1 MINPLVPP
9 GFALED
15 LRDQDGREIA
25 ADFWEELGES
35 GNAEILR
42 IRVPESEPL
51 DEDWDTIAAYG
62 ALIDL
67 FDRPDS
73 RPEP

>member
-25 ADFWEELGES
+25 ADYWEEAGELERGS
-35 GNAEILR
+35 VLR
-42 IRVPESEPL
+42 LRVPEDIERL
-51 DEDWDTIAAYG
+51 DAQDWDTVVAYG
-62 ALIDL
+62 VLVDL
-67 FDRPDS
+67 FPQQD
-73 RPEP
+73 